1 VLLLL
6 ASLLIPGLADYSF
19 KVTRYQLQSTGAVK
33 TQDKQHGVGSDEL
46 CQICIQFAVEALNIL
61 LNLILGKWACLPIM

>member
-6 ASLLIPGLADYSF
+6 ASLLIPGLADYSI
-19 KVTRYQLQSTGAVK
+19 KVTRYTSQPSAVK

-61 LNLILGKWACLPIM
+61 LNLILGKWA